1 MQETDLLGWT
11 VNSQNGIDYTKTVQS
26 FLDSEELFRNFR
38 RGDQSY
44 TNILEHLTE
53 GEGKIYLDYI
63 LKHYPH
69 LLEKFTEFERNDL
82 VGNPVKFNY
91 INGISINPTTLRYIK
106 FVGDIEKR
114 FGNLDGYNLVEIGGG
129 YGGLVRVLSSVNS
142 FKSIKLFDLPEVVK
156 LQSKYLSR
164 YGIDAQTYT
173 LLDEFKIDSNTV
185 VVSNYAWCECNT
197 ETRQQ
202 YYDRIISKCDKV
214 FIVHYGVDTEHD
226 LMELQGKKEVEKEVL
241 DDCKIFSLSK

>member
-1 MQETDLLGWT
+1 MQDTNLLGWT
-11 VNSQNGIDYTKTVQS
+11 VNSQNGIDYVKTVQS

-38 RGDQSY
+38 RGGQSY
-44 TNILEHLTE
+44 TNILEHLTVEE
-53 GEGKIYLDYI
+53 GGTYLKYI
-63 LKHYPH
+63 LDNYPH
-69 LLEKFTEFERNDL
+69 LLENLKEFERNDL

-91 INGISINPTTLRYIK
+91 INNSSINPTTLRYVK

-129 YGGLVRVLSSVNS
+129 YGGLVRALSSVNN

-164 YGIDAQTYT
+164 FGIDVETYT
-173 LLDEFKIDSNTV
+173 LLDKFEIESNTIV
-185 VVSNYAWCECNT
+185 ISNYAWCECNS

-214 FIVHYGVDTEHD
+214 FIVHYGVDTEND
-226 LMELQGKKEVEKEVL
+226 LMKLQGKIEVEKEVL